1 MNKKIKIGLYDISL
15 TCFQSFLSL
24 IMYSKNGIKHLKN
37 LYFDFH
43 IFWTLSLKYIL
54 QNTDI
59 DICKSNTLVP
69 DFKLLAW
76 IYRWNTWYLLSMASW
91 SLLDMHLGPIIKSAC
106 KTDLNLVCLKHFLYK
121 ILNLHIAPDPLIA
134 LFGTAWKENSH
145 LALNKRCLLSL
156 VSLLA
161 KRAVLLKGWWW

>member
-1 MNKKIKIGLYDISL
+1 MTFHLLAFIAFCHWSCIPRMESNIWKIYILMTFAHL
-15 TCFQSFLSL
+15 LNPLCEVHVT
-24 IMYSKNGIKHLKN
+24 KHRYTVYMQIQHFSPRLQTSRLN
-37 LYFDFH
+37 
-43 IFWTLSLKYIL
+43 LSLKHLISVIYG
-54 QNTDI
+54 
-59 DICKSNTLVP
+59 KLV
-69 DFKLLAW
+69 
-76 IYRWNTWYLLSMASW
+76 TS
-91 SLLDMHLGPIIKSAC
+91 IIKSAC